1 MGYSPWG
8 RKESDTTERLHFHF
22 HFLSAWTHR
31 LPSCSRQQEA
41 ESQLLV
47 TLLPG
52 NLRPGDRAE
61 VQVRQ
66 QQAMGGLP
74 TRGFFRR
81 LPHKAAWFRGMKT
94 NFA

>member
-1 MGYSPWG
+1 MEEPGGLQSTGSQRVGHDFTFTFCWLG
-8 RKESDTTERLHFHF
+8 LTGFHRVRGSRKQR
-22 HFLSAWTHR
+22 
-31 LPSCSRQQEA
+31 C
-41 ESQLLV
+41 QLLV
-47 TLLPG
+47 PLQPG